1 MQGGAR
7 AEKQRIRQEVRM
19 ISGQL
24 TPEYRREA
32 SREITRQ
39 VLALPFWKEA
49 GTVMAY
55 WSMPSEPD
63 TRELM
68 ETALREGK
76 TLLLP
81 RCLDAGRMA
90 ALPVKDLAALKPGAL
105 GIPEPEL
112 FREMQVEIEPLL
124 RDILDSGLHGAQ
136 IDRLHSANITLGA
149 VSDHRTGKRRSGGL
163 RKVLFRPASELKK
176 DYPFLTKYPV
186 LLPAAWCRRVWKYL
200 KEPKKTG
207 AHSPT
212 ATLRIG
218 EERVQLLS
226 FYGIIQS

>member
-7 AEKQRIRQEVRM
+7 AEKQRIRQEARR

-24 TPEYRREA
+24 TPEYRQEA

-39 VLALPFWKEA
+39 VLELPFWKEA

-81 RCLDAGRMA
+81 RCLDASRMA
-90 ALPVKDLAALKPGAL
+90 ALPVRDLAGLKPGIL
-105 GIPEPEL
+105 GIPEPEQVPAGTEVPEPDL
-112 FREMQVEIEPLL
+112 ILVPCMAAAPHGARLGHGAGYYDRFLAEHTGKAVCLCFRALL
-124 RDILDSGLHGAQ
+124 RAD
-136 IDRLHSANITLGA
+136 
-149 VSDHRTGKRRSGGL
+149 
-163 RKVLFRPASELKK
+163 
-176 DYPFLTKYPV
+176 
-186 LLPAAWCRRVWKYL
+186 LPAEGTDFITDLVI
-200 KEPKKTG
+200 TD
-207 AHSPT
+207 
-212 ATLRIG
+212 
-218 EERVQLLS
+218 
-226 FYGIIQS
+226 

>member
-90 ALPVKDLAALKPGAL
+90 ALPVKDLDGLKPGAL
-105 GIPEPEL
+105 GIPEPEPAAAGSEIPEPDL
-112 FREMQVEIEPLL
+112 ILVPCMAAAPHGVRLGHGAGYYDRFLAEHPGKAVCLCFRALL
-124 RDILDSGLHGAQ
+124 RAD
-136 IDRLHSANITLGA
+136 
-149 VSDHRTGKRRSGGL
+149 
-163 RKVLFRPASELKK
+163 
-176 DYPFLTKYPV
+176 
-186 LLPAAWCRRVWKYL
+186 LPA
-200 KEPKKTG
+200 
-207 AHSPT
+207 
-212 ATLRIG
+212 
-218 EERVQLLS
+218 EETD
-226 FYGIIQS
+226 IITDLVITE